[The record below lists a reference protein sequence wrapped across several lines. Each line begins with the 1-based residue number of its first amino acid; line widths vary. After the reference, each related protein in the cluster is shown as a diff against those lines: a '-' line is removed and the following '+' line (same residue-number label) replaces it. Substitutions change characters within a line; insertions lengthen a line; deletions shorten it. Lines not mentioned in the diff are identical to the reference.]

1 MKPSLCLCVA
11 LIAALGHA
19 VDGFFL
25 GPTAVGVGLGAL
37 AATKGLILGSVLGQ
51 SRVSERGGRSY
62 NRYNRRNHYSQRNS
76 YYSHYTQPRS
86 VRNDFQ
92 EVDNIYLT
100 FAVLVLLLL
109 TKLHQL
115 RQEGDP

>member
-37 AATKGLILGSVLGQ
+37 AATKGLTLGSVLGQ

-86 VRNDFQ
+86 YYYSSRRYNSYNRYGKREIPNYD
-92 EVDNIYLT
+92 D
-100 FAVLVLLLL
+100 
-109 TKLHQL
+109 
-115 RQEGDP
+115 